1 MRFCMML
8 CGLMLSLG
16 ASAQQKMGFDDA
28 LRVMLEQNKAITS
41 AKYSVDAAYREYRA
55 TQGLRM
61 PKLDLVGCYTLMQ
74 HSIDIDLGGAKGV
87 VTEALDGVI
96 KGGVTGGFMTPT
108 MATLLTD
115 GLAPLMSA
123 DWRYTLQNRHFGFV
137 GTTLTVPV
145 YLGGR
150 IGIANRVAKLEIEGA
165 EIGLNSAT
173 SALVTELVERYYGV
187 ILAREVVA
195 VKEFVVKGVEQH
207 LRDAEAMETEGVVAH
222 SVVLYLQYKL
232 SDVEREYSDALSKL
246 CIAER
251 ALQTTLQYETTIEPS
266 ESMFL
271 SYEIYDIDY
280 YRDNAIISNCAV
292 ATMENAERLSGEGV
306 NLARSA
312 FMPDVVAMGG
322 VSLYSYNL
330 TKMLPRWAV
339 GVGVTMPIF
348 GGLSKQEQ
356 YRAAK
361 STERSVSDMVQ
372 KVRED
377 ILLLVDKEYYT
388 LQNAM
393 LNINS
398 SKRSIAFA
406 ESYYRTALEGF
417 REGVTP
423 SSEFMDARISLAA
436 SEVEYLDAVY
446 NYVLSLAR
454 LLEVSGLSDT
464 FTLYMNGGVKVD
476 INSVID
482 L

>member
-1 MRFCMML
+1 
-8 CGLMLSLG
+8 
-16 ASAQQKMGFDDA
+16 
-28 LRVMLEQNKAITS
+28 MLEQNKAITS

-96 KGGVTGGFMTPT
+96 KGGVAGGFMTPT

-271 SYEIYDIDY
+271 SFEIYDIDY

-312 FMPDVVAMGG
+312 FMPEVVAMGG

-423 SSEFMDARISLAA
+423 SSELMDARISLAA